1 MDLSPRT
8 LVFRR
13 PMPSRRRPTAASVGN
28 VAPVRGSTELGAAAS
43 AREREAQ
50 RGAVCGTGRPVDLP
64 VRVKLAATAAAAAAA
79 AATVAAMAT
88 PLGAWDGGRRGMAA
102 VGKRRETMAARRS
115 DKKRSGEVRCG
126 IVRGE
131 VRVRPCEGAEDTMW
145 ESGEAALARWDTG
158 EVTRALCYIPRS
170 RIFADWN
177 NIV

>member
-1 MDLSPRT
+1 
-8 LVFRR
+8 
-13 PMPSRRRPTAASVGN
+13 MPSRRRPTAASVGN

-88 PLGAWDGGRRGMAA
+88 PLGAWDGGRRGIAA

-115 DKKRSGEVRCG
+115 DKKRSGEWWTGGLG

-145 ESGEAALARWDTG
+145 ESGEAALARWDPG